1 MEIFRRNDVCFIA
14 INNGIDRK
22 DQNIL
27 EFAPFINIISEWYA
41 REYRASYNLKP
52 ISKTK

>member
-52 ISKTK
+52 I